1 MAVNVT
7 DADAYIGANVIV
19 TEDWEEADEAKKLR
33 ILNVAAT
40 TLTRRFPSATIPD
53 DAVYDFA
60 AVLATAFNDTN
71 KYAQQG
77 ISSYSVSGV
86 ATFGFANTGAKDL
99 ADMIPKSTVAL
110 INEVNEVKVS
120 LSRAKW
126 TVL

>member
-40 TLTRRFPSATIPD
+40 TLTRRFPSVTIPD
-53 DAVYDFA
+53 NAVYDFA